1 MRVRIYQMDNIEENK
16 NHFMGYDFAM
26 KHGGIDESRYKNV
39 FYGDIEANNLED
51 IYEKLNVGN
60 KPPTYMGYSLSVSD
74 VIEVIE
80 GADDNLNGKT
90 FFCDDVGYKTIDFDT
105 SKCQPM
111 EGKRC
116 IYITPGNKP
125 LDIKLNINEYD
136 VLNNAVGG
144 LIELTHPFDDEV
156 CVVGNDEAKLIGMKG
171 NRHIGESIYA
181 GPILIVGDDGS
192 EDFAELT
199 KEQADKYMEMFAEP
213 EQISDEEVKSDMG
226 IRFIGFN
233 Y

>member
-1 MRVRIYQMDNIEENK
+1 
-16 NHFMGYDFAM
+16 
-26 KHGGIDESRYKNV
+26 
-39 FYGDIEANNLED
+39 
-51 IYEKLNVGN
+51 
-60 KPPTYMGYSLSVSD
+60 
-74 VIEVIE
+74 
-80 GADDNLNGKT
+80 
-90 FFCDDVGYKTIDFDT
+90 
-105 SKCQPM
+105 M

-226 IRFIGFN
+226 ISFLGFN

>member
-1 MRVRIYQMDNIEENK
+1 MMAKSARN
-16 NHFMGYDFAM
+16 
-26 KHGGIDESRYKNV
+26 
-39 FYGDIEANNLED
+39 
-51 IYEKLNVGN
+51 
-60 KPPTYMGYSLSVSD
+60 
-74 VIEVIE
+74 
-80 GADDNLNGKT
+80 
-90 FFCDDVGYKTIDFDT
+90 KTIDFDT

-116 IYITPGNKP
+116 VYITPGNKP
-125 LDIKLNINEYD
+125 LVIKLNINEYD